1 MIKPALSYIGR
12 LIYLLG
18 VLLPLF
24 ILVYLM
30 ESAVV
35 VGDSHSGT
43 WFPLINLNHN
53 GFHSWRIDHVTQA
66 VATLVPS
73 YNFAE
78 RPVVG
83 IILLVLSTFL
93 LLREV
98 TSKGLQ
104 PKHAPP
110 LLAAVGA
117 VFLFI
122 LTVGLDPV
130 VIGALAWVPIV
141 AILAARGMT
150 SERPLIT
157 YTMLAC
163 ASIELVWSANQ
174 TALVS
179 SVAALWLASTI
190 SQSTPRLRPQLIF
203 VSFLVLAPTL
213 FTTVTAP
220 MAEIPNYRK
229 SAHVLPIDDS
239 YDTVRPLVGP
249 TYPFEVLDRR
259 AVRSEYNDRALAVLA
274 LAVVAWLVR
283 RRSQTSLIQQSATV
297 GLSLALC
304 VALCMELPEP
314 WATISPLPSLSRV
327 LPWATTYSL
336 KAVILGLS
344 AWLTAMSLLR
354 IPALLSSLSLA
365 VCSLVLLLVGSPHF
379 FKPILRERGLATN
392 AELRP
397 LILSPSAAIIRSLAE
412 DNVNIPAWLAS
423 VRGSTHIHG
432 EDIRALGGHVTITP
446 APRPEILEQ
455 AKKTEGSWRWSTRTG
470 SQRGNE
476 VLTLRFDTPQEVV
489 GVELDPGQYFTDYPR
504 GLRIKGGSCDQAFA
518 PLIVEY
524 PSWQGALKVTFRGAP
539 YFSARNEVRVVFPSQ
554 QSVSCLFI
562 YQTARAP
569 FDWSIVT
576 IKILTPN
583 STQR

>member
-1 MIKPALSYIGR
+1 
-12 LIYLLG
+12 
-18 VLLPLF
+18 
-24 ILVYLM
+24 M

-35 VGDSHSGT
+35 VGDFHSRT

-66 VATLVPS
+66 VAALAPS

-78 RPVVG
+78 RPIVA
-83 IILLVLSTFL
+83 IILLVLGTFL

-98 TSKGLQ
+98 TLKGLQ
-104 PKHAPP
+104 PKQSPR
-110 LLAAVGA
+110 LFAAVGA

-150 SERPLIT
+150 TERPLIT

-163 ASIELVWSANQ
+163 ASVELVWSANQ

-179 SVAALWLASTI
+179 SVAALWLATTL
-190 SQSTPRLRPQLIF
+190 SQSTPRPRPKLIV

-229 SAHVLPIDDS
+229 SAHVLPIEDA
-239 YDTVRPLVGP
+239 YGTVRPLVGP

-259 AVRSEYNDRALAVLA
+259 AVRSEYDDRALAVLA
-274 LAVVAWLVR
+274 LALVAWLVR
-283 RRSQTSLIQQSATV
+283 RRGQTSLIQQSTTV

-314 WATISPLPSLSRV
+314 WATISPVQSLSRV

-336 KAVILGLS
+336 KSVLLGLS
-344 AWLTAMSLLR
+344 AWLTAISLL
-354 IPALLSSLSLA
+354 PSAALLGSLSLSI
-365 VCSLVLLLVGSPHF
+365 CSLVLIVVGSPHF

-392 AELRP
+392 VDLRP
-397 LILSPSAAIIRSLAE
+397 LILSPSAAIIRSLGA
-412 DNVNIPAWLAS
+412 DKVDIPAWLAS
-423 VRGSTHIHG
+423 IRRSTQIPG
-432 EDIRALGGHVTITP
+432 KDIRALGGHVTITP
-446 APRPEILEQ
+446 APHPEILEQ
-455 AKKTEGSWRWSTRTG
+455 ARKIEGSWRWSTRTG
-470 SQRGNE
+470 NQRGNE
-476 VLTLRFDTPQEVV
+476 VLTLRFDAPQEVV
-489 GVELDPGQYFTDYPR
+489 GIQLDPGQYFTDYPR
-504 GLRIKGGSCDQAFA
+504 GLRIHGGSCDQTTA

-524 PSWQGALKVTFRGAP
+524 PLWQGAFQVTYRGDP
-539 YFSARNEVRVVFPSQ
+539 YYSARNEVRVVFPSQ

-569 FDWSIVT
+569 FDWSIST
-576 IKILTPN
+576 IKIL
-583 STQR
+583 